1 MDLSPHDE
9 SAHQPDSILSRVISA
24 LMSGESINP
33 FAKPATAAEG
43 ES

>member
-1 MDLSPHDE
+1 MDLNQHDE
-9 SAHQPDSILSRVISA
+9 SGHEPDSILSRMNSA
-24 LMSGESINP
+24 RMSGESINP